1 MAITTVQTRGA
12 TSQKLADNQQNSYTR
27 ATLGRSLPW
36 LLPLL
41 LLGMAVIAVPL
52 LMFDPKGLPRYQALN
67 AELQRTRNFNAKL
80 STDVEQLKQEVTG
93 LRSDRLAVE
102 RIARDE
108 LGMVH
113 EGEIVFQFEERP

>member
-1 MAITTVQTRGA
+1 M
-12 TSQKLADNQQNSYTR
+12 SQKLAQKRQNSYSWL
-27 ATLGRSLPW
+27 TLGHSLPW

-41 LLGMAVIAVPL
+41 LLGMAVVAVPL

-67 AELQRTRNFNAKL
+67 TELQRARNFNAKL
-80 STDVEQLKQEVTG
+80 STDVEHLKQEVKG
-93 LRSDRLAVE
+93 LRTDRLAVE